1 MMDAIDRKILSL
13 LQANSRSSNAE
24 LARSVG
30 LTVSSVHERVK
41 KLEHK
46 GIITG
51 YTVTVNPELL
61 GKPLLAFIR
70 LSVEYDPEKD
80 SETPKKRVTDMCAQE
95 PDILECHNVAGEDCF
110 VLKVRATG
118 PKQLEE
124 LLHKVRG
131 VTRSVRSV
139 TSIVLSTRKESS
151 IVTPA
156 PAAEP
161 ASGTGKEGKA

>member
-1 MMDAIDRKILSL
+1 MIDDIDRKILSL
-13 LQANSRSSNAE
+13 LQVNSRSSNAE
-24 LARSVG
+24 LARNVG

-46 GIITG
+46 GVITG
-51 YTVTVNPELL
+51 YTITVNPELL

-70 LSVEYDPEKD
+70 LTVEVDLEKD
-80 SETPKKRVTDMCAQE
+80 MAGLRRKFSDVCVEE
-95 PDILECHNVAGEDCF
+95 PDILECHHVAGEDCY

-124 LLHKVRG
+124 LLNMVRRE
-131 VTRSVRSV
+131 TRSIRSV

-151 IVTPA
+151 VV
-156 PAAEP
+156 EP
-161 ASGTGKEGKA
+161 AREQEDGAGKGAKG